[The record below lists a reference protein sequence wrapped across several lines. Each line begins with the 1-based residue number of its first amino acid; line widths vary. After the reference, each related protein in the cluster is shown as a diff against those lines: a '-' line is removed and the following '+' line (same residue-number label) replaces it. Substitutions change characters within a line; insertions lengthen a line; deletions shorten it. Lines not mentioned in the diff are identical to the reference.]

1 MMHEL
6 ALLKTMMD
14 KDIYDQHKGIRFP
27 DTLFTKDLRKIK
39 QTLEYAMEKY
49 EKSLTTSTLEALFYA
64 TNGTMTTAN
73 KEVFRDLFRKIE
85 REKPLSKD
93 IATDVLS
100 KLFQRVVGEKIAN
113 IGLDYVNGK
122 LHSLEPIRNVITDYQ
137 DDFMPNLKVEWD
149 DISMDTLLKMNQQQ
163 AQWKF
168 NIPSLARRIEGVS
181 GGHLIM
187 VGARPNTGKTSFHAS
202 LIASEGGFASQ
213 GAKCMVLVNEESY
226 DRVGERYMNAA
237 TGMTS
242 KQIVANPLKAAQKYN
257 PILDQLVLKDTTGKT
272 MEWVEAVI
280 KGYKPDIVVL
290 DMGDKFASRT
300 SDKSDV
306 YLKDAAI
313 HARNIAKQY
322 DCAIFYMS
330 QLSASAQNV
339 VNVDQSML
347 EGSKTGKAAETDLM
361 ILISMN
367 RVDYDSGEKDPERHL
382 IISKNKLQGGW
393 HGRITVELDGE
404 TARYSA

>member
-49 EKSLTTSTLEALFYA
+49 EKSLTTATLEALFYA
-64 TNGTMTTAN
+64 NNGTMTTAN
-73 KEVFRDLFRKIE
+73 KEVFRDLFRKID
-85 REKPLSKD
+85 RETPLNND

-122 LHSLEPIRNVITDYQ
+122 SHSLEAIRNVITDYQ

-168 NIPSLARRIEGVS
+168 NIPSLGRRIEGVS

-257 PILDQLVLKDTTGKT
+257 PVLDQLVLKDTTGKT

-393 HGRITVELDGE
+393 HGRITVELDGD

>member
-49 EKSLTTSTLEALFYA
+49 EKSLTTATLEALFYA
-64 TNGTMTTAN
+64 NNGTMTTAN
-73 KEVFRDLFRKIE
+73 KEVFRDLFRKID
-85 REKPLSKD
+85 RETPLNND

-122 LHSLEPIRNVITDYQ
+122 SHSLEAIRNIITDYQ

-168 NIPSLARRIEGVS
+168 NIPSLGRRIEGVS

-257 PILDQLVLKDTTGKT
+257 PVLDQLVLKDTTGKT

-393 HGRITVELDGE
+393 HGRITVELDGD

>member
-49 EKSLTTSTLEALFYA
+49 EKSLTTATLEALFYA
-64 TNGTMTTAN
+64 NNGTMTTAN
-73 KEVFRDLFRKIE
+73 KEVFRDLFRKID
-85 REKPLSKD
+85 RETPLNND

-122 LHSLEPIRNVITDYQ
+122 SHSLEAIRNVITDYQ

-168 NIPSLARRIEGVS
+168 NIPSLGRRIEGVS

-242 KQIVANPLKAAQKYN
+242 KQIVANPLKASQKYN
-257 PILDQLVLKDTTGKT
+257 PVLDQLVLKDTTGKT

-393 HGRITVELDGE
+393 HGRITVELDGD

>member
-27 DTLFTKDLRKIK
+27 DSLFTKDLRKIK

-49 EKSLTTSTLEALFYA
+49 EKSLTTATLEALFYA
-64 TNGTMTTAN
+64 NNGTMTTAN
-73 KEVFRDLFRKIE
+73 KEVFRDLFRKID
-85 REKPLSKD
+85 RETPLNND

-122 LHSLEPIRNVITDYQ
+122 SHSLEAIRNIITDYQ

-168 NIPSLARRIEGVS
+168 NIPSLGRRIEGVS

-257 PILDQLVLKDTTGKT
+257 PVLDQLVLKDTTGKT

-322 DCAIFYMS
+322 GCAIFYMS

-367 RVDYDSGEKDPERHL
+367 RVDYDSGDKDPERHL

-393 HGRITVELDGE
+393 HGRITVELDGD

>member
-49 EKSLTTSTLEALFYA
+49 EKSLTTATLEALFYA
-64 TNGTMTTAN
+64 NNGTMTTAN
-73 KEVFRDLFRKIE
+73 KEVFRDLFRKID
-85 REKPLSKD
+85 RETPLNND

-122 LHSLEPIRNVITDYQ
+122 SHSLEAIRNVITDYQ

-168 NIPSLARRIEGVS
+168 NIPSLGRRIEGVS

-257 PILDQLVLKDTTGKT
+257 PVLDQLVLKDTTGKT

-367 RVDYDSGEKDPERHL
+367 RVDYDSGDKDPERHL

-393 HGRITVELDGE
+393 HGRITVELDGD